1 MSPEAVKLPIP
12 QFFGIPERQLLKQ
25 FVTGVPIEAVELT
38 SITTACRAALALL
51 RDLIA
56 QGWDVEWAAGSII
69 VSPPQSGDDVEQE
82 KKRVRIQEQLKRDEQ
97 LRTPS
102 VRRFIEGMERPRER
116 DGRFRSIFDLMRDG
130 IELSEKLKTANS
142 GQLAFSDIVDPY
154 LQVFDSSE
162 RCEWTGLRLMDVW
175 RYFRHTWSNQYVST
189 PGRSMP
195 VLVRDRAADNHPVI
209 GIAALGSAIV
219 QLAHRDRAL
228 GWNPPDV
235 LDQLRQDPTSIDSKW
250 LLDRLDAWRSELY
263 TVDLAA
269 DGLWSDEWW
278 DAPDLADIDAL
289 VRESALR
296 RQRHQR
302 LGRKS
307 DFRTSKA
314 GCGDEF
320 WLARAQTD
328 LFRSKR
334 CKLAADLLTA
344 RRVLE
349 PCTGNASEGTLAAVL
364 STAAGRRSVSWTIRR
379 AKAETVGTEIA
390 DITVCGAIAP
400 YTHLLGGKLVASLLA
415 SPSVVRAYHDKYRE
429 KPSEIASAIAAR
441 RVVRSAN
448 LIYLGTTSL
457 YGAGSSQ
464 YNRLKIPSDV
474 LDSSADLEFA
484 PLGRSQSFGTSHLS
498 QETVS
503 ALADLAEQAQRG
515 ARVKSIFGEG
525 ASPKF
530 RKIREGMD
538 LLGWPSDELLRH
550 RRERIIYGVE
560 LAAAPGD
567 YLLRRQSRPDYLFDP
582 SLEDDVARV
591 SDWWRTR
598 WMVPRSQR
606 EGIVDAVSKHTLQRP
621 VKHGAR
627 VALPDDSPS
636 EGVLFG
642 SHDEEF

>member
-1 MSPEAVKLPIP
+1 MNSEALQLPIP
-12 QFFGIPERQLLKQ
+12 RIFGTSERRLLKRL
-25 FVTGVPIEAVELT
+25 VNEVPVDVVEIEST
-38 SITTACRAALALL
+38 TTACRAALALL
-51 RDLIA
+51 RDLRA
-56 QGWDVEWAAGSII
+56 QGWDVEWTPDAIV
-69 VSPPQSGDDVEQE
+69 VSPPQSNNDVEQE
-82 KKRVRIQEQLKRDEQ
+82 KERVRFQELLKRDEQ

-102 VRRFIEGMERPRER
+102 VRKFIEGMERPREW

-130 IELSEKLKTANS
+130 IELSEKLEIANS
-142 GQLAFSDIVDPY
+142 GQMAFSDIVDPY
-154 LQVFDSSE
+154 LQVVESSE

-195 VLVRDRAADNHPVI
+195 VLVRDRAAENHPVI

-219 QLAHRDRAL
+219 QLANRDRAL

-235 LDQLRQDPTSIDSKW
+235 LNQFLQSPTSLDSKW

-263 TVDLAA
+263 TLDLAA

-278 DAPDLADIDAL
+278 DAPELADVEAL
-289 VRESALR
+289 ARESESR
-296 RQRHQR
+296 RERHQR

-307 DFRTSKA
+307 DFKTSKA

-334 CKLAADLLTA
+334 CKLAADLLRA
-344 RRVLE
+344 RRALA
-349 PCTGNASEGTLAAVL
+349 PCIGDASEKTLATIL
-364 STAAGRRSVSWTIRR
+364 STAAGRRSVGWTIRR

-415 SPSVVRAYHDKYRE
+415 SPTVVRAYHKKYRDR
-429 KPSEIASAIAAR
+429 PSEIASSIAAR
-441 RVVRSAN
+441 NIVRTAN

-464 YNRLKIPSDV
+464 YNRLKIPADV
-474 LDSSADLEFA
+474 LESSTDLEFV
-484 PLGRSQSFGTSHLS
+484 PLGRSRSFGTSHLS
-498 QETVS
+498 QEAVS

-530 RKIREGMD
+530 RRVRQGMD
-538 LLGWPSDELLRH
+538 LLGWPSEELLRH

-560 LAAAPGD
+560 LAAVPGD
-567 YLLRRQSRPDYLFDP
+567 YLLRRQSHPDYLFDP
-582 SLEDDVARV
+582 DLADDIARI
-591 SDWWRTR
+591 SEWWRVR
-598 WMVPRSQR
+598 WMIPRSQR
-606 EGIVDAVSKHTLQRP
+606 EGIADAVAQHTLHRP

-627 VALPDDSPS
+627 VDLPTCSLP

-642 SHDEEF
+642 AHNE

>member
-1 MSPEAVKLPIP
+1 MSPQTLELPMAP
-12 QFFGIPERQLLKQ
+12 VFGTPERRLLKRLVNGAPVD
-25 FVTGVPIEAVELT
+25 VTEINLT
-38 SITTACRAALALL
+38 TTACRAAWTVL
-51 RDLIA
+51 RDLRV
-56 QGWDVEWAAGSII
+56 QGWEVEWTSNVIL
-69 VSPPQSGDDVEQE
+69 VVPPQGDDGIEQE
-82 KKRVRIQEQLKRDEQ
+82 KKRVRFQERLKRDEQ

-102 VRRFIEGMERPRER
+102 VRRFIEGMEHPRVWN
-116 DGRFRSIFDLMRDG
+116 GRFRSIFDLMRDG
-130 IELSEKLKTANS
+130 VELSEKLEMANS
-142 GQLAFSDIVDPY
+142 GQMAFSDIVDPY
-154 LQVFDSSE
+154 LQVVESNE

-195 VLVRDRAADNHPVI
+195 VLIRDRAAENHPVV

-235 LDQLRQDPTSIDSKW
+235 LDQFRQGPTSADLKW

-278 DAPDLADIDAL
+278 DAPDLADVEAL
-289 VRESALR
+289 YRESELR
-296 RQRHQR
+296 RERHQR
-302 LGRKS
+302 FGRKS
-307 DFRTSKA
+307 DFKTSRA

-334 CKLAADLLTA
+334 SRLAADLLRA
-344 RRVLE
+344 RRALA
-349 PCTGNASEGTLAAVL
+349 PCIGDETEETLAEIL

-400 YTHLLGGKLVASLLA
+400 YTHLLGGKLVASLLV
-415 SPSVVRAYHDKYRE
+415 SPTVVRAYHEKYRE
-429 KPSEIASAIAAR
+429 RPSEIASSIAAR
-441 RVVRSAN
+441 KVIKSAN

-464 YNRLKIPSDV
+464 YNRLKIPADV
-474 LDSSADLEFA
+474 LDSSTDLEFV
-484 PLGRSQSFGTSHLS
+484 PLGRSRSFGTSHLS
-498 QETVS
+498 QEAVS

-530 RKIREGMD
+530 RRVRQGMD
-538 LLGWPSDELLRH
+538 LLGWPSEELLRH

-560 LAAAPGD
+560 LAAVPGD
-567 YLLRRQSRPDYLFDP
+567 YLLRRQSHPDYLFDP
-582 SLEDDVARV
+582 DLEDDIARI
-591 SDWWRTR
+591 SEWWRVR
-598 WMVPRSQR
+598 WMIPRSQR
-606 EGIVDAVSKHTLQRP
+606 EGMLDAVAQHSLHRP

-627 VALPDDSPS
+627 VDLPNFSSP

-642 SHDEEF
+642 VHYE

>member
-1 MSPEAVKLPIP
+1 MSPEALQLPIP
-12 QFFGIPERQLLKQ
+12 QIFGTFERQLLKRLVNGAPVDVVD
-25 FVTGVPIEAVELT
+25 FKST
-38 SITTACRAALALL
+38 TTACRAALALL
-51 RDLIA
+51 RDLSA
-56 QGWDVEWAAGSII
+56 QEWDVQWASDAIS
-69 VSPPQSGDDVEQE
+69 VSPPQGDDDVDQE
-82 KKRVRIQEQLKRDEQ
+82 KKRVRFQEQLKRDEQ

-102 VRRFIEGMERPRER
+102 VRRFIERMERPKEW

-130 IELSEKLKTANS
+130 IELSRNLEKANS
-142 GQLAFSDIVDPY
+142 GQMAFNDIVDPY
-154 LQVFDSSE
+154 LQVVESNE

-195 VLVRDRAADNHPVI
+195 VLVRDRAAENHPVI

-219 QLAHRDRAL
+219 QLAHRDRSL

-235 LDQLRQDPTSIDSKW
+235 LNQLRQSPTSIDSKW

-269 DGLWSDEWW
+269 DGLWSDKWW
-278 DAPDLADIDAL
+278 DAPELADVEAL
-289 VRESALR
+289 ARESVLR
-296 RQRHQR
+296 RERHQR

-307 DFRTSKA
+307 DFKTSNSS
-314 GCGDEF
+314 CGDEF

-328 LFRSKR
+328 LYRSKR
-334 CKLAADLLTA
+334 CKLAADLLRA
-344 RRVLE
+344 RRELA
-349 PCTGNASEGTLAAVL
+349 PCIGDASEGRLAVIL
-364 STAAGRRSVSWTIRR
+364 STAAGRKSVSWTVRR

-400 YTHLLGGKLVASLLA
+400 YTHLLGGKLVASLLVG
-415 SPSVVRAYHDKYRE
+415 PTVVRAYREKYRE
-429 KPSEIASAIAAR
+429 KPSEIASSIAAR
-441 RVVRSAN
+441 GVVRPAN

-464 YNRLKIPSDV
+464 YNRLKIPADV
-474 LDSSADLEFA
+474 LDSSTDLEFV

-503 ALADLAEQAQRG
+503 ALTDLAEQAQRG

-530 RKIREGMD
+530 RKVREGMD

-582 SLEDDVARV
+582 DLEDDVARITN
-591 SDWWRTR
+591 WWRER

-606 EGIVDAVSKHTLQRP
+606 EGIVDAVAQHTLQRP

-627 VALPDDSPS
+627 VDMPNCSPS

-642 SHDEEF
+642 AHDEEF